1 MSLQWCR
8 LYGEMVDDAKLKLLA
23 FEDRWH
29 FVALLCLKT
38 QGVLDDS
45 KPELLDRVV
54 GAKLGLASREA
65 DEVRRRLIEVDLIS
79 QDWQPLAWD
88 RRQFKS
94 DNSTARVQAW
104 RAAHSSPLH
113 PPPEKTDTETETD
126 TEGKRC
132 KQRSRNVSETLHLHS
147 TLPTDAWEE
156 WLAHRKA
163 QRFTCS
169 PAALKRQLSMLAKFD
184 AATQREII
192 DNSIQAGWKGLFPP
206 KGNGNGKPRLTRYE
220 ESMAR
225 LNAARD
231 DEPPPTT
238 NPLMIGGRL

>member
-8 LYGEMVDDAKLKLLA
+8 LYGETVDDAKLKLLA

-113 PPPEKTDTETETD
+113 PPPEKTDTDTETD

-132 KQRSRNVSETLHLHS
+132 KQRSRNVSETLQLHG
-147 TLPTDAWEE
+147 TLPTDAWNE
-156 WLAHRKA
+156 WIAHRKA

-184 AATQREII
+184 TTTQREII
-192 DNSIQAGWKGLFPP
+192 DTSIQAGWQGLFEP
-206 KGNGNGKPRLTRYE
+206 KGSQKPARKFTRPKT
-220 ESMAR
+220 A
-225 LNAARD
+225 
-231 DEPPPTT
+231 DELEQEAQRAT
-238 NPLMIGGRL
+238 G